1 MPHIFEVTELTGA
14 VKDVLESQFP
24 FIWVRGQVSGVT
36 RPPSGH
42 LYFTLKDDRA
52 QLSVVWFRNSR
63 REIEAGG
70 VDPATGEVLE
80 HGFVPDVDDGMQ
92 VLVAGRLNVY
102 EPRGTYQLVAEFVQE
117 EGVGQLYLQFEAMK
131 AKLQAKGYFAEDR
144 KMRLPTAP
152 KRVAVITAPTGAAIQ
167 DFLRIADGRGAGCEI
182 RIHPSLVQ
190 GDRAPAQIAAALDD
204 VCEQGWADVAVL
216 IRGGG
221 SIEDLWAFNTE
232 PVADAIHR
240 ATLPVLSGVGHEVD
254 VTIADYVA
262 DARAATPSHA
272 AQMLWPERRELM
284 QRLDG
289 LELALLRAGQ
299 GLVSGRERAL
309 RAEERALAWLSPVR
323 QVDRWR
329 ERFDVAAR
337 DLTRAWNAFY
347 EGRATAL
354 DEAGRG
360 LLAAYGPQTME
371 REVAG
376 LDGLA
381 GRLAM
386 AMEGRLRGIDR
397 DLAVASATL
406 MALDPEKPLERG
418 YGLVRSAR
426 TGRYLRSVD
435 EVAPGD
441 ALEIRVRDG
450 HLGADV
456 TRINK
461 DD

>member
-1 MPHIFEVTELTGA
+1 MPHIFEVAELTQA

-24 FIWVRGQVSGVT
+24 FVWVRGQVSGVT

-42 LYFTLKDDRA
+42 LYFTLKDERA
-52 QLSVVWFRNSR
+52 QLSVVWFKSSR
-63 REIEAGG
+63 REVQAGG

-80 HGFVPDVDDGMQ
+80 HGFVPDVEDGMQ

-102 EPRGTYQLVAEFVQE
+102 EPRGTYQLVAEIVQE
-117 EGVGQLYLQFEAMK
+117 EGVGQLYLQFEALK
-131 AKLQAKGYFAEDR
+131 AKLRAKGYFDEDR
-144 KMRLPTAP
+144 KMRLPASP
-152 KRVAVITAPTGAAIQ
+152 ARVAVVTAPTGAAIR
-167 DFLRIADGRGAGCEI
+167 DFLRIASERGAGCEI
-182 RIHPSLVQ
+182 HIQPSLVQ
-190 GDRAPAQIAAALDD
+190 GDRAPEQIAAALDEIC
-204 VCEQGWADVAVL
+204 VQGWAEVVVL

-232 PVADAIHR
+232 PVADAIQR
-240 ATLPVLSGVGHEVD
+240 ATLPVLCGVGHEVD

-299 GLVSGRERAL
+299 GLIQGRERTL
-309 RAEERALAWLSPVR
+309 RVEERALAWLSPVR

-329 ERFDVAAR
+329 ERFAVATR
-337 DLTRAWNAFY
+337 DLTRAWDDFQ
-347 EGRATAL
+347 GRKISAL
-354 DEAGRG
+354 DQAGRE
-360 LLAAYGPQTME
+360 LLAAFGPQIME
-371 REVAG
+371 RKAAVLEAFVGRLALG
-376 LDGLA
+376 LDG
-381 GRLAM
+381 
-386 AMEGRLRGIDR
+386 RLRALDR

-406 MALDPEKPLERG
+406 VGLDPEKPLERG
-418 YGLVRSAR
+418 YGLVRSSR
-426 TGRYLRSVD
+426 TGRFLRSVD
-435 EVAPGD
+435 DAAPGD

-450 HLGADV
+450 RLGAEV
-456 TRINK
+456 TRIEK